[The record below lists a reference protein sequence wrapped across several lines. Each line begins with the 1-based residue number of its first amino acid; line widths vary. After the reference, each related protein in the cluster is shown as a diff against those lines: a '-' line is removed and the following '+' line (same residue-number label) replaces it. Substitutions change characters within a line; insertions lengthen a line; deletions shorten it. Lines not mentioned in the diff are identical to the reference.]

1 MKRIA
6 HYALSI
12 AMLGLALY
20 AAPAA
25 SDPGEDSARQAVTA
39 FLKAIATKN
48 VDAILKTTDAPFLTD
63 GLILLKTKDQVRKY
77 LNDEIASA
85 PANEMADSILGVI
98 PYEKSREITD
108 PRMLKER
115 DKVLKNG
122 DYLVGIGRNQ
132 LSRGWLLVKVR
143 GGRAAIVGIGI

>member
-1 MKRIA
+1 MIRFA
-6 HYALSI
+6 RFTLSI
-12 AMLGLALY
+12 VMLGFALY

-48 VDAILKTTDAPFLTD
+48 VDAILKTTGVPFLTD
-63 GLILLKTKDQVRKY
+63 GLVLLKTRDQVRKY
-77 LNDEIASA
+77 LSEEIASA
-85 PANEMADSILGVI
+85 PANEMADSILGVMS
-98 PYEKSREITD
+98 YEKSRGVTD

-115 DKVLKNG
+115 DKVLKTG

-132 LSRGWLLVKVR
+132 VSRGLLLVRVR
-143 GGRAAIVGIGI
+143 GGSAAVVGIGI